1 MGNVGIEYT
10 LDTREAKGASKVSD
24 PRSVS
29 KLRHTRGPQYGL
41 GCGGDSE
48 AVMWIP
54 VSVSVDTP
62 RHVTGASWHL
72 KSAVYGR
79 THDGRQNYVHFV
91 TDYNIHFIVNNK
103 YYARKIQE
111 KSESFYF
118 FPEIP
123 CIRSNYLDVRI
134 FRYSDIYSD
143 IYNIYNIYSPPKFWR
158 ICSCTTYCGLTPV

>member
-1 MGNVGIEYT
+1 MTIDNVAGQIISAANRSIGSTTGCTITEKAPTRAFSWLKAPTSPFTFKT
-10 LDTREAKGASKVSD
+10 LLRNYAKRALTREAKGASKVRD

-48 AVMWIP
+48 AVTWIP

-62 RHVTGASWHL
+62 RHVTGASGHL

-79 THDGRQNYVHFV
+79 THDGRRNYVHFV

-103 YYARKIQE
+103 YYAMKIQE
-111 KSESFYF
+111 KSESF
-118 FPEIP
+118 PEIP
-123 CIRSNYLDVRI
+123 EI
-134 FRYSDIYSD
+134 
-143 IYNIYNIYSPPKFWR
+143 P
-158 ICSCTTYCGLTPV
+158 